1 MSKGTSIEQE
11 LDNLYDLFS
20 IFDDRKDQFIQI
32 MDMAK
37 ESNSLSDEY
46 KTDSNKISGCTSQA
60 WIISKKNED
69 KTYNFYTDSDSL
81 IVKGLLSILGT
92 IFNGQNVN
100 DIQKYNSEIILEK
113 LGLRNVISS
122 QRTNGFSNAVEKIKK
137 LAI

>member
-1 MSKGTSIEQE
+1 MNKGTSIEQE

-46 KTDSNKISGCTSQA
+46 KTDFNKISGCTSQA
-60 WIISKKNED
+60 WVISKKNED

-113 LGLRNVISS
+113 LGLKNVISS

>member
-1 MSKGTSIEQE
+1 MNKGTSIEQE
-11 LDNLYDLFS
+11 LNNLYDLFS

-60 WIISKKNED
+60 WVISKKNED

-100 DIQKYNSEIILEK
+100 DIQKYNSEIILER

>member
-1 MSKGTSIEQE
+1 MNKGTSIEQE
-11 LDNLYDLFS
+11 LDNLCDLFS

-46 KTDSNKISGCTSQA
+46 KTDLNKISGCTSQA
-60 WIISKKNED
+60 WVISKKNED

-100 DIQKYNSEIILEK
+100 DIQKYNSEIILER
-113 LGLRNVISS
+113 LGLKNVISS

>member
-1 MSKGTSIEQE
+1 MNKGTSIEQE

-60 WIISKKNED
+60 WIISKRNED

>member
-1 MSKGTSIEQE
+1 MNKGTSIEQE

-46 KTDSNKISGCTSQA
+46 KTDFNKISGCTSQA
-60 WIISKKNED
+60 WVISKKNED

-92 IFNGQNVN
+92 IFNGQNIN

-113 LGLRNVISS
+113 LGLKNVISS
-122 QRTNGFSNAVEKIKK
+122 QRTNGFFNAVEKIKK

>member
-1 MSKGTSIEQE
+1 MNKGTSIEQE

-60 WIISKKNED
+60 WVISKKNED

-113 LGLRNVISS
+113 LGLKNVISS
-122 QRTNGFSNAVEKIKK
+122 QRTNGFFNAVEKIKK

>member
-1 MSKGTSIEQE
+1 MNKGTSIEQE

-60 WIISKKNED
+60 WVISKKNED

-113 LGLRNVISS
+113 LGLKNVISS

>member
-1 MSKGTSIEQE
+1 MNKGTSIEQE
-11 LDNLYDLFS
+11 LDNLYNLFS

-46 KTDSNKISGCTSQA
+46 KTDLNKISGCTSQA
-60 WIISKKNED
+60 WVISKKNED

-113 LGLRNVISS
+113 LGLKNVISS

>member
-1 MSKGTSIEQE
+1 MNKGTSIEQE

-60 WIISKKNED
+60 WIISKKNQD

-100 DIQKYNSEIILEK
+100 DIQKYNSEIILER

>member
-1 MSKGTSIEQE
+1 MNKSTSIEQE

-46 KTDSNKISGCTSQA
+46 KTDHHKISGCTSQA
-60 WIISKKNED
+60 WVISKKNED
-69 KTYNFYTDSDSL
+69 ETYNFYTDSDSL

>member
-1 MSKGTSIEQE
+1 MNKGTSIEQE

-100 DIQKYNSEIILEK
+100 DIQKYNSEIILER
-113 LGLRNVISS
+113 L
-122 QRTNGFSNAVEKIKK
+122 
-137 LAI
+137 

>member
-1 MSKGTSIEQE
+1 MNKDTSIEQE

-46 KTDSNKISGCTSQA
+46 KTDFNKISGCTSQA
-60 WIISKKNED
+60 WVISKKNED
-69 KTYNFYTDSDSL
+69 ETYNFYTDSDSL
-81 IVKGLLSILGT
+81 IVKGLLSILAT

-113 LGLRNVISS
+113 LGLKNVISS

>member
-1 MSKGTSIEQE
+1 MNKGTSIEQE

-60 WIISKKNED
+60 WVISKKNED

>member
-1 MSKGTSIEQE
+1 MSKDISIEQE

-32 MDMAK
+32 MDMAR

>member
-1 MSKGTSIEQE
+1 MSKDTSIEQE

-100 DIQKYNSEIILEK
+100 DIQKYNSEIILER

>member
-113 LGLRNVISS
+113 LGLKNVISS

>member
-1 MSKGTSIEQE
+1 MNKGTSIEQE

-60 WIISKKNED
+60 WVISKKNED
-69 KTYNFYTDSDSL
+69 ETYNFYTDSDSL

-113 LGLRNVISS
+113 LGLKNVISS

>member
-1 MSKGTSIEQE
+1 MNKGTSIEQE

-37 ESNSLSDEY
+37 ESDSLSDEY
-46 KTDSNKISGCTSQA
+46 KTDFNKISGCTSQA
-60 WIISKKNED
+60 WVISKKNED

-92 IFNGQNVN
+92 IFNGQNIN

-113 LGLRNVISS
+113 LGLKNVISS

>member
-11 LDNLYDLFS
+11 LNNLYDLFS

-113 LGLRNVISS
+113 LGLNNVISS

>member
-1 MSKGTSIEQE
+1 MNKGTSIEQE

-100 DIQKYNSEIILEK
+100 DIQKYNSEIILER

-122 QRTNGFSNAVEKIKK
+122 QRTNGFFNAVEKIKK

>member
-1 MSKGTSIEQE
+1 MNKGTSIEQE

-113 LGLRNVISS
+113 LGLKNVISS

>member
-1 MSKGTSIEQE
+1 MNKGTSIEQE

-32 MDMAK
+32 LDMAK
-37 ESNSLSDEY
+37 ASNSLSDEY
-46 KTDSNKISGCTSQA
+46 KTDFNKISGCTSQA
-60 WIISKKNED
+60 WVISKKNED
-69 KTYNFYTDSDSL
+69 ETYNFYTDSDSL
-81 IVKGLLSILGT
+81 IVKGLLSILTT

-100 DIQKYNSEIILEK
+100 DIQKYNSQIILEK
-113 LGLRNVISS
+113 LGLKNVISS

>member
-1 MSKGTSIEQE
+1 MNKSTSIEQE

-37 ESNSLSDEY
+37 ASNSLSDEY
-46 KTDSNKISGCTSQA
+46 KTDFNKISGCTSQA
-60 WIISKKNED
+60 WVISKKNED

-81 IVKGLLSILGT
+81 IVKGLLSILAT

-113 LGLRNVISS
+113 LGLKNVISS

>member
-1 MSKGTSIEQE
+1 MNKGTSIEQE

-37 ESNSLSDEY
+37 ESNSLNDEY

-60 WIISKKNED
+60 WVISKKNED

-92 IFNGQNVN
+92 IFNGQDVN

-113 LGLRNVISS
+113 LGLKNVISS

>member
-46 KTDSNKISGCTSQA
+46 KTDHNKISGCTSQA
-60 WIISKKNED
+60 WVIAKKNED

-81 IVKGLLSILGT
+81 IVKGLLSILAT

-113 LGLRNVISS
+113 LGLKNVISG

>member
-1 MSKGTSIEQE
+1 MNKVTSIEQE

-100 DIQKYNSEIILEK
+100 DIQKYNSEIILER

>member
-1 MSKGTSIEQE
+1 MNKVTSIEQE

-46 KTDSNKISGCTSQA
+46 KTDLNKISGCTSQA
-60 WIISKKNED
+60 WVISKKNED

-92 IFNGQNVN
+92 IFNGQNIN
-100 DIQKYNSEIILEK
+100 DIQKYNSEIILER
-113 LGLRNVISS
+113 LGLKNVISS
-122 QRTNGFSNAVEKIKK
+122 QRTNGFFNAVEKIKK

>member
-1 MSKGTSIEQE
+1 MNKGTSIEQE

-122 QRTNGFSNAVEKIKK
+122 QRTNGFFNAVEKIKK

>member
-1 MSKGTSIEQE
+1 MNKGTSIEQE

-60 WIISKKNED
+60 WVICRKNED

-122 QRTNGFSNAVEKIKK
+122 QRTNGFYNAVEKIKK

>member
-1 MSKGTSIEQE
+1 MNKGTSIEQE

>member
-1 MSKGTSIEQE
+1 MNKGTSIEQE

-46 KTDSNKISGCTSQA
+46 KTDLNKISGCTSQA

-100 DIQKYNSEIILEK
+100 DIQKYNSEIILER

>member
-1 MSKGTSIEQE
+1 MSKDTSIEQE

>member
-1 MSKGTSIEQE
+1 MNKGTSIEQK

-100 DIQKYNSEIILEK
+100 DIQKYNSEIILER

>member
-1 MSKGTSIEQE
+1 MNKGTSIEQE
-11 LDNLYDLFS
+11 LDNLCDLFS

-46 KTDSNKISGCTSQA
+46 KTDLNKISGCTSQA
-60 WIISKKNED
+60 WVISKKNED

-92 IFNGQNVN
+92 IFNGQNIN

-113 LGLRNVISS
+113 LGLKNVISS